1 MRGHVTPA
9 AYAEEIGPGDA
20 VLGAVLADGRH
31 LARCLRCDTW
41 IEHLPPVGTDVRYA
55 TLPPLSELTKPRR
68 GKPLAE
74 AIVMRLIAINK
85 GTHALAFTLLAV
97 AALALQTNLTRI
109 HSFAQR
115 LLRGVTGPL
124 NDTGQYANK
133 TWLGRQLEHLLNLK
147 SGTLKVVLFI
157 ALLYAVVEWT
167 EAIGLWFEKRWA
179 EYLTVLATAGFLPL
193 EIRELLHRVTALRVF
208 ALVINL
214 ALLIWLVY
222 AKRLFGVRGG
232 IKAMHDDTDWDAIIA
247 SPTPARGRLPR
258 LGDSLPRPPV
268 LEPIDLP
275 ES

>member
-9 AYAEEIGPGDA
+9 AHAGEIGPADA
-20 VLGAVLADGRH
+20 ALGAVLADGRH

-41 IEHLPPVGTDVRYA
+41 IEHAPPIGAEVHYA
-55 TLPPLSELTKPRR
+55 KLPPLSQLAKPRR

-85 GTHALAFTLLAV
+85 GTHALAFTLLAI

-109 HSFAQR
+109 HSFAER
-115 LLRGVTGPL
+115 VLRGITGPL

-147 SGTLKVVLFI
+147 AGTLKVLLLV
-157 ALLYAVVEWT
+157 AVLYAVLEWT

-179 EYLTVLATAGFLPL
+179 EYLTVVATAGLLPL
-193 EIRELLHRVTALRVF
+193 EIRELLHRVTVF
-208 ALVINL
+208 RLLAFVVNV

-222 AKRLFGVRGG
+222 AKRLFGARGG
-232 IKAMHDDTDWDAIIA
+232 AHAMHEEIDWDAIVA
-247 SPTPARGRLPR
+247 SPTPALGRRPR
-258 LGDSLPRPPV
+258 AGQALPRPPA

-275 ES
+275 DT

>member
-9 AYAEEIGPGDA
+9 AYAGEVGPADA
-20 VLGAVLADGRH
+20 ALGAVLADGRH

-41 IEHLPPVGTDVRYA
+41 IEHSPPIGADVHYA
-55 TLPPLSELTKPRR
+55 KLPPLSELTKPRR

-85 GTHALAFTLLAV
+85 GTHAFAFTLLAI

-109 HSFAQR
+109 HSFAER
-115 LLRGVTGPL
+115 VLRGITGPL

-147 SGTLKVVLFI
+147 AGTLKVLLLV
-157 ALLYAVVEWT
+157 AVLYAVLEWT

-179 EYLTVLATAGFLPL
+179 EYLTVVATAGLLPL
-193 EIRELLHRVTALRVF
+193 EIRELLHRVTVF
-208 ALVINL
+208 RLLAFVVNV

-232 IKAMHDDTDWDAIIA
+232 PHAMHEEIDWDAIVA
-247 SPTPARGRLPR
+247 SPTPALGRRPR
-258 LGDSLPRPPV
+258 AGQALPRPPM